1 MDNLKIVPFKL
12 DYKSDFEYL
21 NRQWIEEY
29 FVMEEEDLKTLQN
42 PESYVMERGGEIFFA
57 ILNDNVV
64 GTAAMIPT
72 SNGVYELAKMAVAKN
87 LQGLGI
93 GKKLLRRCIDFS
105 IEKNASEIF
114 LITNDVLKPALNLY
128 LSAGFVLNELN
139 DDDRYDRGNT
149 KMNLILG
156 EEYD

>member
-29 FVMEEEDLKTLQN
+29 FVMEDEDLKTLQN
-42 PESYVMERGGEIFFA
+42 PESYVMEKGGEIFFA

-72 SNGVYELAKMAVAKN
+72 NNGVYELAKMAVAKN
-87 LQGLGI
+87 HQGLGI
-93 GKKLLRRCIDFS
+93 GK
-105 IEKNASEIF
+105 N
-114 LITNDVLKPALNLY
+114 Y
-128 LSAGFVLNELN
+128 
-139 DDDRYDRGNT
+139 
-149 KMNLILG
+149 
-156 EEYD
+156 

>member
-42 PESYVMERGGEIFFA
+42 PESYVMEKGGEIFFA
-57 ILNDNVV
+57 VLNDDVV

-72 SNGVYELAKMAVAKN
+72 SNGVYELAKMAVAKK

-93 GKKLLRRCIDFS
+93 GK
-105 IEKNASEIF
+105 
-114 LITNDVLKPALNLY
+114 
-128 LSAGFVLNELN
+128 
-139 DDDRYDRGNT
+139 
-149 KMNLILG
+149 
-156 EEYD
+156 

>member
-1 MDNLKIVPFKL
+1 MDNLKIVPFNK
-12 DYKSDFEYL
+12 DYKPAFEFL
-21 NRQWIEEY
+21 NRAWIEEY

-42 PESYVMERGGEIFFA
+42 PESYVMEKGGEIFFA
-57 ILNDNVV
+57 LLNDNVV

-128 LSAGFVLNELN
+128 LSSGFVFNELN

>member
-42 PESYVMERGGEIFFA
+42 PESYVMEKGGEIFFA
-57 ILNDNVV
+57 ILNDDVV

-93 GKKLLRRCIDFS
+93 
-105 IEKNASEIF
+105 
-114 LITNDVLKPALNLY
+114 
-128 LSAGFVLNELN
+128 
-139 DDDRYDRGNT
+139 
-149 KMNLILG
+149 
-156 EEYD
+156 

>member
-42 PESYVMERGGEIFFA
+42 PESYVMEKGGEIFFA

-72 SNGVYELAKMAVAKN
+72 SNGVYELAKMAVAKK

-93 GKKLLRRCIDFS
+93 GK
-105 IEKNASEIF
+105 
-114 LITNDVLKPALNLY
+114 
-128 LSAGFVLNELN
+128 
-139 DDDRYDRGNT
+139 
-149 KMNLILG
+149 
-156 EEYD
+156 

>member
-12 DYKSDFEYL
+12 DYKSEFEYL

-42 PESYVMERGGEIFFA
+42 PESYVMEKGGEIFFA
-57 ILNDNVV
+57 ILNDDVV

-93 GKKLLRRCIDFS
+93 GKKLLRRCIDSS

-156 EEYD
+156 EEND